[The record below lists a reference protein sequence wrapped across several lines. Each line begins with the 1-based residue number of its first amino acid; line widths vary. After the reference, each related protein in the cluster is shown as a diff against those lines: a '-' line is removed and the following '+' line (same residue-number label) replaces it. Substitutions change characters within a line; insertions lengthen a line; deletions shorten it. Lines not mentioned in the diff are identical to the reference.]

1 MHPLEEPLILQS
13 PRSLSESD
21 AYFDLRWRILRQPWG
36 QPRGS
41 ERDSEDDSAFHLLL
55 VDAAGN
61 PLACGRL
68 HLAAPGEA
76 QVRYMAVDEHARGC
90 GYGSRILEALEAEAR
105 GRGVRKIVLNA
116 RDYAVEFYR
125 KRGYDVIG
133 DAETLFGVIRHLWM
147 EKIIAITAKQSEY
160 CAHNYA
166 HTRKR
171 FRC

>member
-1 MHPLEEPLILQS
+1 MGPTEERLILQS
-13 PRSLSESD
+13 PRSPSEWD
-21 AYFDLRWRILRQPWG
+21 TYFDLRWRILRQPWG

-68 HLAAPGEA
+68 HLTALGEA
-76 QVRYMAVDEHARGC
+76 QLRYMAVDERARGC
-90 GYGSRILEALEAEAR
+90 GYGGRILEALEAEAR

-116 RDYAVEFYR
+116 RDNAVAFYR

-133 DAETLFGVIRHLWM
+133 DAETLFGVIRHLRM
-147 EKIIAITAKQSEY
+147 AKIVAITAKQSEY
-160 CAHNYA
+160 L
-166 HTRKR
+166 RS
-171 FRC
+171 